1 MRLQTPPGTHAAAG
15 RRRRAN
21 REDTLRALR
30 FRLSHTQ
37 RHSIHHICIGA
48 GAPAIQY
55 TPPEQKDGHTFT
67 RVCPHMHRWT
77 SSSKTAHHMPPRGS
91 KPCFRLDSRSFQVDG
106 QLASTAGPD
115 TSEVVSA
122 APGQRRSARIGLLEA
137 DLMQVHA
144 PQSYLTQMII
154 RYHSDGAATTT
165 VIATITMVRPTPWA
179 EVATRGSAVTTT
191 RVAPMPRAQAH
202 EPR

>member
-1 MRLQTPPGTHAAAG
+1 MAVDIIRPATNSIQDRVRIAEPSVGGKKDRRATNGGGTPLVRLQTPPGTHAAAG

-30 FRLSHTQ
+30 FRLSHMQ

-55 TPPEQKDGHTFT
+55 TPRTKTGHTFT

-91 KPCFRLDSRSFQVDG
+91 KPCFRLDSRSFQVERFT
-106 QLASTAGPD
+106 ASTAGPGR
-115 TSEVVSA
+115 SEVVGA
-122 APGQRRSARIGLLEA
+122 AAWPRRSAIIGLLQA
-137 DLMQVHA
+137 DLMQVHS
-144 PQSYLTQMII
+144 PQPHLTQILK
-154 RYHSDGAATTT
+154 
-165 VIATITMVRPTPWA
+165 
-179 EVATRGSAVTTT
+179 
-191 RVAPMPRAQAH
+191 
-202 EPR
+202 

>member
-1 MRLQTPPGTHAAAG
+1 MAVDIICPATNSIQDRVRIAEPNVGGEKDRKATHGGGYPLVRLQTPPGTHAAAG

-37 RHSIHHICIGA
+37 RHSIHQICIGA

-55 TPPEQKDGHTFT
+55 TPQIKTGHTFT

-106 QLASTAGPD
+106 HLASTA
-115 TSEVVSA
+115 
-122 APGQRRSARIGLLEA
+122 
-137 DLMQVHA
+137 
-144 PQSYLTQMII
+144 
-154 RYHSDGAATTT
+154 
-165 VIATITMVRPTPWA
+165 
-179 EVATRGSAVTTT
+179 
-191 RVAPMPRAQAH
+191 
-202 EPR
+202 